1 LKIYHYPSGNIRLSI
16 DQSAGCVA
24 LSRPTRVAPKLM
36 ISRNGIRKTKRW
48 VVKIGSALLTRN
60 GQGFDQTVLA
70 PWADQVT
77 GFLRGGGELVI
88 VSSGAVA
95 EGMARM
101 GWTRRPKSLHELQ
114 AAAAIGQ
121 MGLIQA
127 YEVCFQKCGIH
138 AAQILLTRED
148 LADRGRYLNAR
159 STLLSLL
166 RLRVVPVVNE
176 NDTVATDELRFG
188 DNDTL
193 AALVANLVEADLLV
207 LLTDQAGL
215 CDRDPRL
222 DPDADLISETRV
234 DDPRLDAVAGGSV
247 SGLGLGGMVT
257 KVRAARLAA
266 RSGTATVIAPGKG
279 DDVLRR
285 VGAGERVGTLLTPVQ
300 GPQAARKR
308 WLAGQLQV
316 RGRLTLDAGAVHA
329 LQRQGKS
336 LLAVGVRAV
345 EGTFQRGE
353 VVACVDEQGRE
364 IARGL
369 VNYNALESD
378 RIKGRPS
385 AGFEEIL
392 GYLDDEELIHRDNLV
407 LL

>member
-1 LKIYHYPSGNIRLSI
+1 
-16 DQSAGCVA
+16 
-24 LSRPTRVAPKLM
+24 M
-36 ISRNGIRKTKRW
+36 ISRDGIPNTKRW
-48 VVKIGSALLTRN
+48 VVKIGSALLTRD
-60 GQGFDQTVLA
+60 GQGFDRTVLA

-77 GFLRGGGELVI
+77 GFLRRGGELVL
-88 VSSGAVA
+88 VSSGAVS

-127 YEVCFQKCGIH
+127 YEACFQKRGIH
-138 AAQILLTRED
+138 AAQVLLTRED

-159 STLLSLL
+159 NTLLSLL

-193 AALVANLVEADLLV
+193 AALVANLIEADLLI
-207 LLTDQAGL
+207 LLTDQEGL
-215 CDRDPRL
+215 CERDPRF
-222 DPDADLISETRV
+222 DPDAELISETRV
-234 DDPRLDAVAGGSV
+234 DNPRLDAVAGGSG
-247 SGLGLGGMVT
+247 SGFGLGGMVT

-266 RSGTATVIAPGKG
+266 RSGIATIIAPGRG
-279 DDVLRR
+279 EGVLQRI
-285 VGAGERVGTLLTPVQ
+285 GAGEQVGTLLTPVQ
-300 GPQAARKR
+300 GSQAARKR

-316 RGRLTLDAGAVHA
+316 RGRLTLDAGAVRA
-329 LQRQGKS
+329 LRRQGKS
-336 LLAVGVRAV
+336 LLAVGVRKV
-345 EGTFQRGE
+345 QGTFHRGE
-353 VVACVDEQGRE
+353 VVACIDEQGHE

-369 VNYNALESD
+369 VNYNVLETG

-385 AGFEEIL
+385 AEFEEIL